1 MTDRNYESGP
11 NDFDLEIIQT
21 LPPSYG
27 PNYQAAWAAA
37 SMQMWIDPRV
47 ANNRE
52 RGFVM
57 ELDSVCAEVDPK
69 ECSFSFFFRVC
80 EV

>member
-1 MTDRNYESGP
+1 MTDRNYKLGP
-11 NDFDLEIIQT
+11 NDFDIEIIQT
-21 LPPSYG
+21 LPPSFG

-37 SMQMWIDPRV
+37 SMQMWVDPRV

-57 ELDSVCAEVDPK
+57 ELDSVSAEVDPK
-69 ECSFSFFFRVC
+69 ECSFSFLFRVC

>member
-1 MTDRNYESGP
+1 MTDRKCETGP

-21 LPPSYG
+21 LPPSFG

-37 SMQMWIDPRV
+37 SMQMWVDPRV

-52 RGFVM
+52 RCFVM
-57 ELDSVCAEVDPK
+57 ELDGVSAEVDAK
-69 ECSFSFFFRVC
+69 ECSFSFLFRVC